1 MFRLRN
7 HDKVPPGNYVYKLLF
22 RDGKEEA
29 WFGPC
34 NNTGGCRRFGPSPL
48 INEVAQ
54 SLSKFRKANNL
65 SRSSYPECLEDVD
78 TYTCQRIGGLSEW
91 CFDTEQSFG
100 SVNPNVVRAPGV
112 CATCGNQ
119 LQT

>member
-1 MFRLRN
+1 MFRLKN
-7 HDKVPPGNYVYKLLF
+7 HDKVPPGNYVYKLTIQDS
-22 RDGKEEA
+22 RESA

-54 SLSKFRKANNL
+54 SVSRFRIANNL
-65 SRSSYPECLEDVD
+65 SRSSYAEALEDVD

-91 CFDTEQSFG
+91 CFNTEQSFG
-100 SVNPNVVRAPGV
+100 DVNPTAVRPAAG
-112 CATCGNQ
+112 CATCGNK
-119 LQT
+119 LG